1 MNLKEELFSYIETFK
16 SENLIINNNVSDD
29 FDKVIIED
37 IEDFK
42 EIIRYILDYLK
53 NKKDKL
59 KVDIDVNCMK
69 YEGYA
74 GLYLSVMTRD
84 IKNLK
89 DTLFV
94 EALKELVDNVEGQ
107 LLIDNSEKG
116 IVLLIDFAKEA
127 IIEE

>member
-1 MNLKEELFSYIETFK
+1 
-16 SENLIINNNVSDD
+16 
-29 FDKVIIED
+29 
-37 IEDFK
+37 
-42 EIIRYILDYLK
+42 
-53 NKKDKL
+53 
-59 KVDIDVNCMK
+59 MK
-69 YEGYA
+69 YEGFA

-89 DTLFV
+89 DELFV
-94 EALKELVDNVEGQ
+94 EGLKALFDDVEGQ